1 MEFTLEQLSPDN
13 VTSLFDGALYKA
25 ETNRVKNLDGAGEVA
40 VTTTVWSDG
49 RPVQVYASPVDQVF
63 VFRYSAAYGEASES
77 QVLRACNLID
87 EFPVH
92 ARAEQDDDGAWA
104 INFIYKHIVPE
115 GVGLGAREIVGV
127 FRVFEKL
134 LTAHMQ
140 NFHALVLQAE

>member
-13 VTSLFDGALYKA
+13 VTSLFDGAYYKA
-25 ETNRVKNLDGAGEVA
+25 ETNRVRNQGDETEVA

-49 RPVQVYASPVDQVF
+49 RPVQVYASPTDQVF
-63 VFRYSAAYGEASES
+63 VFRYSANYGEATEA

-92 ARAEQDDDGAWA
+92 ARAEKDADGAWV
-104 INFIYKHIVPE
+104 ITFIYKHIVPE

-140 NFHALVLQAE
+140 NFHALVMQAE